1 MAVKRYDILC
11 THYLYQHNTSI
22 FWTSI
27 TTKASKSPISE
38 LHIKLLEL
46 FKGFRTF
53 ANFIK
58 PFPPKK
64 QTEQPDT

>member
-1 MAVKRYDILC
+1 
-11 THYLYQHNTSI
+11 
-22 FWTSI
+22 
-27 TTKASKSPISE
+27 